1 MKNVW
6 IVTCEGNPV
15 AAYIEESEAN
25 LFAIRASGLMQMGGF
40 KVSPVL
46 LYESDSANDKTVFTP
61 PAVPIP
67 AIVSPYA

>member
-15 AAYIEESEAN
+15 AAYTEESEAN
-25 LFAIRASGLMQMGGF
+25 LFAIRASGLMQIGGF
-40 KVSPVL
+40 KVLPVL
-46 LYESDSANDKTVFTP
+46 LYETDSNIDKTVFTP
-61 PAVPIP
+61 PAVPMT